1 MERMDSPHAPDGRDI
16 ARAYYEQLVRP
27 LLLARWPSLPHA
39 AGRLGTGSDVL
50 GLDDE
55 TSRDHDWGLRLSL
68 FVDEAM
74 TMPVRSFLS
83 EALPGMFLGLPTR
96 FAFTGQSHADHHV
109 EVDSVSSFTVARLGF
124 DSRLPMEPADWLS
137 LTGQAVLEITGGPV
151 FADGS
156 EELSAARAALEW
168 YPDDLW
174 RYVVACDWLRIEEEL
189 PLMSRAGERGDDLGS
204 RVIAARLIDV
214 MVGLAFVLER
224 RWAPYSKW
232 RGTLFDGLP
241 CATVVKPPLVA
252 ALEAS
257 DWRGRQRALGDALD
271 GLLAVQRRAGLPAPE
286 PASLPF
292 WDRPFLQPNDAIAAA
307 LLADV
312 ENPAVQTLPRGRGSI
327 EQRTSNV
334 AILVDPEARR
344 RAVRDLAR

>member
-1 MERMDSPHAPDGRDI
+1 MEPVDSPQALDGRDL

-27 LLLARWPSLPHA
+27 LLLSRWPSLPHA

-74 TMPVRSFLS
+74 TTQVRSFLG
-83 EALPGMFLGLPTR
+83 EALPETFLDLPTR
-96 FAFTGQSHADHHV
+96 FVFTGQTQADHHID
-109 EVDSVSSFTVARLGF
+109 VDSVASFAVARLGF
-124 DSRLPMEPADWLS
+124 DPRLPMEPADWLS
-137 LTGQAVLEITGGPV
+137 LTGQAVLEIIGGPV
-151 FADGS
+151 FADESG
-156 EELSAARAALEW
+156 ELSAVRAALDG

-174 RYVVACDWLRIEEEL
+174 RYVVACGWLRVEEEL

-204 RVIAARLIDV
+204 RVIAARLVDV
-214 MVGLAFVLER
+214 MIGLAFVLER

-232 RGTLFDGLP
+232 RGTLFDALP
-241 CATVVKPPLVA
+241 CAVAVKPPLVA
-252 ALEAS
+252 ALGAS
-257 DWRGRQRALGDALD
+257 DWRDRQRALGDALD
-271 GLLAVQRRAGLPAPE
+271 GLLATQRRAGLPAPE

-292 WDRPFLQPNDAIAAA
+292 WDRPFLQPNEAIAAA
-307 LLADV
+307 VLAEVDDPV
-312 ENPAVQTLPRGRGSI
+312 VRALPRGRGSI
-327 EQRTSNV
+327 EQRTGNV

-344 RAVRDLAR
+344 RAVRD